1 MTQNDDHHDSGRA
14 RDCAQAGGRRIM
26 SRTIIAAIVAAVLLL
41 VIILAGPAAC
51 NKIRGQ
57 KKQIEVSKGQAGA
70 AIDSGAEAMNTVSA
84 VDQADKA
91 TDQAVKEATDEIRKA
106 KPGYSNAAALRAA
119 CRLRQYRDS
128 ERCAALRGSDP
139 AKPVGAN

>member
-1 MTQNDDHHDSGRA
+1 MTPNDDHHDNWRPGDS
-14 RDCAQAGGRRIM
+14 AQAGGSVM
-26 SRTIIAAIVAAVLLL
+26 SRTIIAAIVAGVLLL

-84 VDQADKA
+84 VDRADKE

-106 KPGYSNAAALRAA
+106 KPGYSNDAALRAA

-139 AKPVGAN
+139 AKPAGAN